1 MRGSSF
7 VAALLGSGVLLA
19 AAPALGMRNPARV
32 YCTALG
38 YDYIRG
44 RTPEGVIGVC
54 KLPGDRYVD
63 AWRFYLGEVALD
75 FSYCAQQG
83 LEPRRVDD
91 PTICRGCTACVM
103 PDGAVLPVAA
113 AMGLRVAESV
123 CGDGRCGTMESFG
136 NCPQD
141 CTSGL
146 YDDFC
151 DGQADGICD
160 RDCAADADPDCTAAP
175 TDGGVGPGPTPQ
187 PPEGSGCGC
196 GAASPGAVLGWALL
210 FGLALVSRRRR

>member
-123 CGDGRCGTMESFG
+123 CGDAPGLVLRGASRHRAEHQQGVAVAGHVDQGVRTPLAGIGVAQRVAQNDRPGR
-136 NCPQD
+136 N
-141 CTSGL
+141 
-146 YDDFC
+146 
-151 DGQADGICD
+151 
-160 RDCAADADPDCTAAP
+160 
-175 TDGGVGPGPTPQ
+175 
-187 PPEGSGCGC
+187 
-196 GAASPGAVLGWALL
+196 
-210 FGLALVSRRRR
+210 